1 MRLIDADALID
12 LVAGSSVLSD
22 GFKQAFCSL
31 VAGEPT
37 VDVQP
42 DPRKEAAE
50 AGHTACD
57 DDPLGVK

>member
-12 LVAGSSVLSD
+12 LVAGSSILSD

-42 DPRKEAAE
+42 DPRQAAAE
-50 AGHTACD
+50 DGYTACD
-57 DDPLGVK
+57 DDLLGIQ